1 MIPRNRLSTV
11 MLLVAVV
18 GGCGWNHG
26 HKFHGRAP
34 GMAMIQNPLYVPLSD
49 REFMWNQLVDTIDD
63 YFRIDYEERVR
74 LEAGI
79 LTEGRIETLPE
90 IGSTVLEP
98 WRKDSTHGYEKAYA
112 SLQSMRRRAVVRVR
126 PQADGGYLVDV
137 AVFKE
142 LEDVSR
148 PEYSTVDLEGL
159 RHDGTI
165 QRSHSR
171 FEADAVTIGW
181 IPLGRDTQLEQV
193 ILSKLRGRLG
203 IVGEN
208 Y

>member
-1 MIPRNRLSTV
+1 MIFGKTWWAAV
-11 MLLVAVV
+11 LLIAVAS
-18 GGCGWNHG
+18 GCGWHHG
-26 HKFHGRAP
+26 FKSRGNAS
-34 GMAMIQNPLYVPLSD
+34 GAALIQNPLYVPLSD
-49 REFMWNQLVDTIDD
+49 REFLWNQLVDTIDD

-74 LEAGI
+74 LEGGV

-90 IGSTVLEP
+90 VGSTILEP
-98 WRKDSTHGYEKAYA
+98 WRKDSTPGYEKAYA
-112 SLQSMRRRAVVRVR
+112 TLQSTRRRSVVRVR

-159 RHDGTI
+159 RHDGTLRRTRG
-165 QRSHSR
+165 QY
-171 FEADAVTIGW
+171 EAGAATLGW

-203 IVGEN
+203 LAG
-208 Y
+208 